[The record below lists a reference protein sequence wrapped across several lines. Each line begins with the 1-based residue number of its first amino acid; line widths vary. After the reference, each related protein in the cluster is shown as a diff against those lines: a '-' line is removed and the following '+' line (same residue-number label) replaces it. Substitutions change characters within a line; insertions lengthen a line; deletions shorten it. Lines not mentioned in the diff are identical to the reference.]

1 MERHEARWGR
11 RGCCPDPDL
20 VRKGGAE
27 PWSGPCKLKTIF
39 SFCKSAL
46 ASAQPPVAAL
56 AKLAEISARRCGLA
70 RGLVPRSHVVAGL
83 PAACCQLTVTIMLM
97 MMMLTLI
104 TVILPTAMATAT
116 VTATAIAARH
126 LHRSTEATK
135 FVA

>member
-1 MERHEARWGR
+1 MRLLPRPRPGSQ
-11 RGCCPDPDL
+11 
-20 VRKGGAE
+20 GGTE

-97 MMMLTLI
+97 LMMLTLI
-104 TVILPTAMATAT
+104 TVILPTATAT
-116 VTATAIAARH
+116 TAIAARH

>member
-1 MERHEARWGR
+1 MERLLPRPRPGSQ
-11 RGCCPDPDL
+11 
-20 VRKGGAE
+20 GGAE

-56 AKLAEISARRCGLA
+56 PKLAEISARRCGLA
-70 RGLVPRSHVVAGL
+70 RGLVPRSHIVAGL
-83 PAACCQLTVTIMLM
+83 PAACCLLTVTIMLM

-104 TVILPTAMATAT
+104 TVILPTAMAT
-116 VTATAIAARH
+116 TAIAARH

>member
-1 MERHEARWGR
+1 MRLLPRPRPGSQ
-11 RGCCPDPDL
+11 
-20 VRKGGAE
+20 GGAE

-83 PAACCQLTVTIMLM
+83 PAACCQLTVMIMLM

-104 TVILPTAMATAT
+104 TVILPTAMATTT